1 MSGIG
6 EAALSAFMQV
16 LFQKLASPDLLNF
29 ARQKP
34 VHSEIKK
41 WEKMLQEIRAVLD
54 DAEDKQMTNQSL
66 RIWLSDL
73 KDLAYDVEDVLDEFA
88 TESLRRRLVGDTE
101 ANTCKLPKFFSTSCT
116 CTCFNPRY
124 AMFNSKVT
132 SKIKEITTRL
142 EDVEMRR
149 NKLGLRENVVGVT
162 SSRVWQRPPSTC
174 LQDEPQVYGRDED
187 KNKMLELLL
196 RDETSNAKI
205 GVIPIVGMGGVGKT
219 TLARLV
225 YNDKTLQNFHP
236 KAWVCV
242 SDEFDIMRIT
252 KGILESITSQPC
264 DLNEFN
270 EVQLKLHK
278 ELSGKKFLIILDD
291 VWNENYVNWNN
302 LRSPFM
308 DGAWGSKIVVTTRS
322 IATAQMMGTVECHN
336 LRRISD
342 DDCWLVFSRHA
353 FENRST
359 SVHPN
364 LEIIGRK
371 IVKYRCGGLPLAA
384 RTLGGLLRSKQREDE
399 WEDVLNSKIW
409 TLQGENSDI
418 LPVLRLSYHHLPSH
432 LKRCFAYCAIIPKD
446 YEFEEKELVLLWM
459 AEGLIQQQDDKKH
472 MEDFGSEYFRDLLS
486 RSIFQASDTNESRF
500 VMHNLVSDLAQKVA
514 EGTCFRL
521 EDEPIV
527 AEQYKIERAR
537 HCSYIRGYCD
547 GIKRFES
554 FYRIKSLR
562 TFLPLSLRRGLESFV
577 ANNVPSELLSEL
589 RSLRVL
595 SFSGYNITELPD
607 SIGDLKL
614 LRYLDLSNTK
624 IRSLPESTTSLYNLQ
639 TLMLKECSLLR
650 KLPSRMENLIN
661 LLHLDIVGVKLA
673 EGMPSGVKE
682 LKSLRTLFDFSVSKD
697 NGAGITALMNLNFLQ
712 GALRILDLEN
722 VTNAQDARESK
733 LTDKNL
739 DALFLKWGYKN
750 DDARDEILERD
761 VLDGLQPQAN
771 LKRLSISSYWG
782 TRFPSWIGDPSFHN
796 LVLLRLENCKKCISL
811 PRLGTLP
818 SLKDLVIIGMSGI
831 KRVDREFYGEGFSTP
846 FPVLET
852 LCFWNMHEWEEW
864 DPCGVEF
871 PSLRELSIEYCPKLL
886 GELPRCLS
894 SLKKLVIRG
903 CLQLV
908 VSLPSLSKASE
919 LEIERCKEV
928 DCRYVVDFGSLKSM
942 VLSEISTLTSVTEW
956 FTQGLKRVKELKV
969 SGDIFPSSLQ
979 VNSNAAE
986 EEEQLVQQGP
996 ADSQLEIL
1004 TLTDCEN
1011 FPQWLH
1017 NLVSLRELIIEDSPR
1032 IVSFPKAGFP
1042 SMLRVIGISNCNA
1055 ITSLPDAVIDS
1066 KFLEHLEI
1074 ESCDSLVSLGRG
1086 QLPPTLKRLQIISC
1100 KSLQNL
1106 LGAGYC
1112 SSLSSSKRPKDEMN
1126 VGCSKNT
1133 FILEF
1138 LSVDY
1143 CPSLTS
1149 LGELPDSLQHLDI
1162 GYCSEIISLSSGGN
1176 LPASL
1181 KFLKISFCSK
1191 LESIA
1196 ERFDNTTFLEYIE
1209 ISNCNDLVSLP
1220 DGLHKLINL
1229 HEISIINLPALVF
1242 FPWGGLPT
1250 TYLKNFRVEGCEKLQ
1265 SLPDSVHNLTTL
1277 QELVIHDCPCIESLP
1292 EEGLPIKL
1300 NSLWV
1305 CNLKLSKSLFAWGLH
1320 RLTSL
1325 RSLCIEGGCPDV
1337 VSFPNDET
1345 GMLLPSSLVDL
1356 AIKDLPNL
1364 KYLSTNGFQNLA
1376 TLQVLCVRNCPK
1388 LAFFPKKGLPLS
1400 LLQLYIFDCPLLKQR
1415 CQKDKGQ
1422 EWTKI
1427 AHIPRVQIDW
1437 RSAFEPE
1444 DEARS

>member
-1 MSGIG
+1 MSVIG

-41 WEKMLQEIRAVLD
+41 WEKILLEIRAVLD

-88 TESLRRRLVGDTE
+88 TESLRRRLTGDPE
-101 ANTCKLPKFFSTSCT
+101 ANTDKLPEKLFSTSCA
-116 CTCFNPRY
+116 CACLNPRC
-124 AMFNSKVT
+124 AVFNSKMN
-132 SKIKEITTRL
+132 SKIKEITNRL
-142 EDVEMRR
+142 EDIEMRR
-149 NKLGLRENVVGVT
+149 NKLGLKENIVGGT
-162 SSRVWQRPPSTC
+162 SSKVRQRVPSTC

-187 KNKMLELLL
+187 KIKILELLL
-196 RDETSNAKI
+196 RDDTSDAKL
-205 GVIPIVGMGGVGKT
+205 GVIPIVGMAGVGKT
-219 TLARLV
+219 TLARLL
-225 YNDKTLQNFHP
+225 YNDEALQHFHP

-242 SDEFDIMRIT
+242 SDEFDIMRTT

-270 EVQLKLHK
+270 EVQLKLQK

-291 VWNENYVNWNN
+291 VWSDNYVDWNI
-302 LRSPFM
+302 LRFPFM
-308 DGAWGSKIVVTTRS
+308 DGAWGSKIIVTTRN

-342 DDCWLVFSRHA
+342 DDCWLVFCRHA
-353 FENRST
+353 FENRNT

-364 LEIIGRK
+364 FEVTGRK

-409 TLQGENSDI
+409 TLKGDNGDI
-418 LPVLRLSYHHLPSH
+418 LPVLRLSYYHLPSH

-459 AEGLIQQQDDKKH
+459 AEGLIQEQDDKKH
-472 MEDFGSEYFRDLLS
+472 LEEFGSEYFRDLVS
-486 RSIFQASDTNESRF
+486 RSMFQASDTSESRF

-514 EGTCFRL
+514 EGSCFRL
-521 EDEPIV
+521 EDESIV
-527 AEQYKIERAR
+527 REQSKIERAR

-547 GIKRFES
+547 GNKRFEP
-554 FYRIKSLR
+554 FYKVKGLR

-577 ANNVPSELLSEL
+577 ANNIPSELLSKL

-595 SFSGYNITELPD
+595 SFSDYNITELPD
-607 SIGDLKL
+607 SIGGLKL

-624 IRSLPESTTSLYNLQ
+624 IRTLPESTTSLYNLQ
-639 TLMLKECSLLR
+639 TLMLRECSRLR

-661 LLHLDIVGVKLA
+661 LLHLDIVGVQLA

-697 NGAGITALMNLNFLQ
+697 NEAGITALMNLNFLQ
-712 GALRILDLEN
+712 GSLRILDLEN
-722 VTNAQDARESK
+722 VTNAHDARDSQ
-733 LTDKNL
+733 LRDKNL
-739 DALFLKWGYKN
+739 DVLSLKWGYKN
-750 DDARDEILERD
+750 DNARDEKLERD
-761 VLDGLQPQAN
+761 VLDGLQPQTN
-771 LKRLSISSYWG
+771 LKKLSISGYWG
-782 TRFPSWIGDPSFHN
+782 TRFPSWLGDPSFHN
-796 LVLLRLENCKKCISL
+796 LVLLRLENCNKCTSL
-811 PRLGTLP
+811 PQLGMLP
-818 SLKDLVIIGMSGI
+818 SLKDLVIIGMSSI
-831 KRVDREFYGEGFSTP
+831 KRVGQEFYGESCSTP

-852 LCFWNMHEWEEW
+852 LRIWNMYEWEEW
-864 DPCGVEF
+864 NPSGVEF
-871 PSLRELSIEYCPKLL
+871 PTLHELYIEYCPKLL
-886 GELPRCLS
+886 GEIPKCLS

-908 VSLPSLSKASE
+908 VSLQSLPKASE

-928 DCRYVVDFGSLKSM
+928 DCSCMVDFGSLKSM
-942 VLSEISTLTSVTEW
+942 VLSEISRLTSVTEC
-956 FTQGLKRVKELKV
+956 FMQVLRRVKDLKV
-969 SGDIFPSSLQ
+969 SGDVFVSLLP
-979 VNSNAAE
+979 VNSDVTE
-986 EEEQLVQQGP
+986 KQKQSVQQGS
-996 ADSQLEIL
+996 ADSQLEFL

-1011 FPQWLH
+1011 FPQCLH
-1017 NLVSLRELIIEDSPR
+1017 NIMSLRELIIEDCPR
-1032 IVSFPKAGFP
+1032 LVSFPKAGFP

-1055 ITSLPDAVIDS
+1055 LTSLPDAVSFS

-1086 QLPPTLKRLQIISC
+1086 QLPPALKRLQIISC

-1106 LGAGYC
+1106 LSEG
-1112 SSLSSSKRPKDEMN
+1112 SSLSSSKRPKDEEN
-1126 VGCSKNT
+1126 VGCGKITS
-1133 FILEF
+1133 ILEF

-1181 KFLKISFCSK
+1181 KFLKVSFCSK

-1209 ISNCNDLVSLP
+1209 ISHCNDLVSLP

-1229 HEISIINLPALVF
+1229 HEISIINLPCLVF
-1242 FPWGGLPT
+1242 LPWGGLPT
-1250 TYLKNFRVEGCEKLQ
+1250 TYLKNFWVQGCEKLQ
-1265 SLPDSVHNLTTL
+1265 SLPDYVHNLTTL
-1277 QELVIHDCPCIESLP
+1277 QELVIHDCPGIVSFP
-1292 EEGLPIKL
+1292 EEGFPTKL
-1300 NSLWV
+1300 ISLSV
-1305 CNLKLSKSLFAWGLH
+1305 SNLKLSNSLFAWGLH

-1337 VSFPNDET
+1337 VSFPNDEI
-1345 GMLLPSSLVDL
+1345 GMVLPSSLVDL
-1356 AIKDLPNL
+1356 AIKDVPNL
-1364 KYLSTNGFQNLA
+1364 KYLSTSGFQNLA
-1376 TLQVLCVRNCPK
+1376 MLQVLCLRNCPK
-1388 LAFFPKKGLPLS
+1388 LVFFPKRGLPLS
-1400 LLQLYIFDCPLLKQR
+1400 LMQLYIFDCPLLKQR
-1415 CQKDKGQ
+1415 CQKDKGK
-1422 EWTKI
+1422 EWSKI

-1437 RSAFEPE
+1437 RSAFEP
-1444 DEARS
+1444 DDI